1 MKGNGHPVSFLMS
14 ECLEMLVSYIIYSFH
29 SFSPTVWYELHR
41 ELGPEAGIQ
50 SITLA
55 FNMER
60 EG

>member
-1 MKGNGHPVSFLMS
+1 MC
-14 ECLEMLVSYIIYSFH
+14 ECLEMLVSYIIYSFY
-29 SFSPTVWYELHR
+29 SFSPTIWYEFHR
-41 ELGPEAGIQ
+41 ELGLETGIQ